1 MSNLPSG
8 VAAANVMSGQRTA
21 TTITFPLTGDAEL
34 DAISGILMLL
44 KELTIGPDAAMRIA
58 NFVFERNRAAL
69 ESWRKQ
75 AEEMDRIQKQARPG
89 IGSGT
94 GLPMPSG
101 TPYPSPWTTS
111 GGTAGQLVHPDIA
124 PFYSSGSLGPSGM
137 DSGSSAGAGRETL
150 PPDSD

>member
-44 KELTIGPDAAMRIA
+44 KELTIGPDAAMLIA
-58 NFVFERNRAAL
+58 RYVAIKQDITV
-69 ESWRKQ
+69 RKQ